1 MRSRRPTNS
10 ARVGIDASSL
20 SVRGKGVARYLAEM
34 LPRLAEVDTHL
45 DLVVLAEA
53 AASLPPGAEGLS
65 RQAINPRPASVWEQV
80 GMPRAARSGRL
91 GLLHST
97 SDRLPVAT
105 STPLSLYLFEDPK
118 YREAMSGREGG
129 VRHRVAGAL
138 VRGLFPV
145 SLRRA
150 GIVMVSSE
158 ATRAD
163 VLARG
168 VTDDRIR
175 LVYPGVSPA
184 FRPAHDAQELAAI
197 HARLGFPDGYVLHF
211 SSDDPRDNSRVAFEA
226 YAVAFARE
234 PSLPQLVIAGPVN
247 ARAAE
252 QRALAES
259 LGILDR
265 THWIGYLS
273 GEALLEIYR
282 GAAAYI
288 DPSLYEGFGF
298 QVAEAL
304 ASGTP
309 VVCSNATSLPE
320 VVGQAGVLV
329 APSDVRGFA
338 SALAE
343 LATGDSARWREA
355 GPQQAARFRWESTA
369 RETVAAWEELLA

>member
-1 MRSRRPTNS
+1 
-10 ARVGIDASSL
+10 
-20 SVRGKGVARYLAEM
+20 
-34 LPRLAEVDTHL
+34 
-45 DLVVLAEA
+45 
-53 AASLPPGAEGLS
+53 
-65 RQAINPRPASVWEQV
+65 
-80 GMPRAARSGRL
+80 
-91 GLLHST
+91 
-97 SDRLPVAT
+97 
-105 STPLSLYLFEDPK
+105 
-118 YREAMSGREGG
+118 
-129 VRHRVAGAL
+129 
-138 VRGLFPV
+138 
-145 SLRRA
+145 
-150 GIVMVSSE
+150 MVSSE